1 MNNTTYTGQ
10 IMEIKGYYRNYTI
23 NLGNFFPTSK
33 TKIRK
38 LVDFIYEMETDID
51 TASEYVDDIRG
62 WLTQEI
68 TALDDRSFNCEME
81 ITKYHNL
88 GKGNQVW
95 IHLEQFREREYKY
108 LEKQIEN
115 LRNNRISIGE
125 EAAKHGWTGTDEVT
139 P

>member
-10 IMEIKGYYRNYTI
+10 TMEIKGTYRNYTI
-23 NLGNFFPTSK
+23 NLGNFFPASK
-33 TKIRK
+33 TKIRQ
-38 LVDFIYEMETDID
+38 LVNLIYEMETDTD
-51 TASEYVDDIRG
+51 TASEYVDDIRE

-68 TALDDRSFNCEME
+68 TALDDRLFHCEME
-81 ITKYHNL
+81 ITKYHNA
-88 GKGNQVW
+88 GKRNQVW
-95 IHLEQFREREYKY
+95 IHLERFREREYKY

-125 EAAKHGWTGTDEVT
+125 ESSKHGWTGTNEVT

>member
-10 IMEIKGYYRNYTI
+10 TMEIKGNYGNYII
-23 NLGNFFPTSK
+23 NLGNFFPASK

-38 LVDFIYEMETDID
+38 LVDLIYEMETDVD

-68 TALDDRSFNCEME
+68 TALADRSFNCEME

-88 GKGNQVW
+88 GKENQIW
-95 IHLEQFREREYKY
+95 NRLERLRDQEYKY

-125 EAAKHGWTGTDEVT
+125 EASKYGWTGTNEVT

>member
-1 MNNTTYTGQ
+1 MNQIKYSGQ
-10 IMEIKGYYRNYTI
+10 VLEIKGYYKNYTI

-33 TKIRK
+33 TRIKK
-38 LVDFIYEMETDID
+38 LVDIIFETETDID

-68 TALDDRSFNCEME
+68 TALDDRSFNCDME

-95 IHLEQFREREYKY
+95 IHLERFREREYKY

-125 EAAKHGWTGTDEVT
+125 EASKHGWTGTNEVT